1 LKDLTVGKEG
11 KLILMFALPMLL
23 GNVFQQLYIFVD
35 SIVVGNY
42 LDKGALTA
50 VGASFPVFFALI
62 SLGIG
67 LATGAGVIISQY
79 FGAKQYN
86 NVQNAID
93 TMYIIL
99 LSSSI
104 IIGVVGIVF
113 IDDILGLVKL
123 PEGTTASAKIYLTI
137 LLAGLI
143 LDFGYNGTAAIFRS
157 IGDSKTPLYFLI
169 IATLTNIILDI
180 VFIRYLKMGIA
191 GIAYA
196 TLISKAGAFFTAV
209 IYIRKKYDFFK
220 INFLNIKF
228 NKDIFLKSLKIGL
241 PSGFQQMIVALG
253 MMAIYRIVGKFGI
266 NVTDAYSVAMRIDF
280 FGMIPAMSFS
290 MALTAF
296 TGQNV
301 GAGRFDR
308 VKKGLISTILMSGI
322 IAVLISLIVISSA
335 NILMGMFTDDKEIIS
350 IGTNYLLIV
359 SSFYFIFSIM
369 FSLMGVYRGAGDTLF
384 PMLITLITLWIIRV
398 PLSEYLSTIYGETGI
413 WIALPIT
420 WASGM
425 TISTIYYFT
434 GLWKKKAVVK
444 MTKKTIS

>member
-143 LDFGYNGTAAIFRS
+143 LDFRIQWNCC
-157 IGDSKTPLYFLI
+157 
-169 IATLTNIILDI
+169 
-180 VFIRYLKMGIA
+180 
-191 GIAYA
+191 
-196 TLISKAGAFFTAV
+196 
-209 IYIRKKYDFFK
+209 
-220 INFLNIKF
+220 NF
-228 NKDIFLKSLKIGL
+228 
-241 PSGFQQMIVALG
+241 
-253 MMAIYRIVGKFGI
+253 
-266 NVTDAYSVAMRIDF
+266 
-280 FGMIPAMSFS
+280 
-290 MALTAF
+290 
-296 TGQNV
+296 
-301 GAGRFDR
+301 
-308 VKKGLISTILMSGI
+308 
-322 IAVLISLIVISSA
+322 
-335 NILMGMFTDDKEIIS
+335 
-350 IGTNYLLIV
+350 
-359 SSFYFIFSIM
+359 
-369 FSLMGVYRGAGDTLF
+369 
-384 PMLITLITLWIIRV
+384 
-398 PLSEYLSTIYGETGI
+398 
-413 WIALPIT
+413 
-420 WASGM
+420 
-425 TISTIYYFT
+425 
-434 GLWKKKAVVK
+434 
-444 MTKKTIS
+444 

>member
-35 SIVVGNY
+35 SIIVGNY
-42 LDKGALTA
+42 LGKGALTA

-67 LATGAGVIISQY
+67 LATGAGVVISQF

-86 NVQNAID
+86 NVQKAID

-99 LSSSI
+99 LSSSV
-104 IIGVVGIVF
+104 IIGVLGIFF
-113 IDDILGLVKL
+113 IDDILSIVKL
-123 PEGTTASAKIYLTI
+123 PEGTNASAKIYLTI
-137 LLAGLI
+137 LLGGLI

-169 IATLTNIILDI
+169 IATITNIVLDI
-180 VFIRYLKMGIA
+180 IFIKYFNMGIE

-196 TLISKAGAFFTAV
+196 TLISKGGAFLTAV
-209 IYIRKKYDFFK
+209 IYIRKKYDLFK
-220 INFLNIKF
+220 INFLHITF
-228 NKDIFLKSLKIGL
+228 NKDIFIKSLKIGL
-241 PSGFQQMIVALG
+241 PSGMQQMIVALG
-253 MMAIYRIVGKFGI
+253 MMAIYRIVSKFGMT
-266 NVTDAYSVAMRIDF
+266 VTDAYSVAMRIDF

-308 VKKGLISTILMSGI
+308 VKKGLKATILLSGI
-322 IAVLISLIVISSA
+322 IAILISLIVISSA
-335 NILMGMFTDDKEIIS
+335 NILMSVFTPDAEIIK
-350 IGTNYLLIV
+350 IGTEYLMIV

-369 FSLMGVYRGAGDTLF
+369 FSLMGIFRGSGDTIF
-384 PMLITLITLWIIRV
+384 PMFITLITLWVVRV
-398 PLSEYLSTIYGETGI
+398 PLSEYLSGFYGETGI

-420 WASGM
+420 WATGM

-434 GLWKKKAVVK
+434 GRWKRKAVVK
-444 MTKKTIS
+444 AKNIVE